1 MINFYILYVYD
12 LYILM
17 WFGVQSYIYLRPI
30 VCTASGVMLVVAW
43 HATVHT
49 TTYIRF
55 WDVANQELCFFRRLK
70 FSSWLFLQRLS
81 FSPTLARVCRQVSHP
96 DGSAVHTNEDDD
108 LTIISPECCCSSP
121 SGEVRWCT
129 NTSKGWASL
138 KMDCSES
145 ETTKVRNKKTKKK
158 PTIPKATIG
167 SRLRISSSTYF

>member
-17 WFGVQSYIYLRPI
+17 WFGVQSHIYLRPI
-30 VCTASGVMLVVAW
+30 VCTASGVVLVVAW

-55 WDVANQELCFFRRLK
+55 WDVANQALLFQTTEIFVMIIFAEALLFRQL
-70 FSSWLFLQRLS
+70 LL
-81 FSPTLARVCRQVSHP
+81 VCRQVSHP

-138 KMDCSES
+138 KMDCSEF
-145 ETTKVRNKKTKKK
+145 EITKVRNKKTKKT
-158 PTIPKATIG
+158 TIPKATVG
-167 SRLRISSSTYF
+167 SRLRISSRTYF

>member
-1 MINFYILYVYD
+1 MFMI
-12 LYILM
+12 
-17 WFGVQSYIYLRPI
+17 YIYLCDLVYNHIYTFDPLCAPRP
-30 VCTASGVMLVVAW
+30 VLCLWWHGMLQY
-43 HATVHT
+43 TQQHT
-49 TTYIRF
+49 LDFETSRIK
-55 WDVANQELCFFRRLK
+55 LCFFRRLK

-138 KMDCSES
+138 KMDCSEF
-145 ETTKVRNKKTKKK
+145 EITKVRNKKTKKT
-158 PTIPKATIG
+158 TIPKATVG

>member
-30 VCTASGVMLVVAW
+30 VCTASGAECLWWHGMLQY
-43 HATVHT
+43 TQQHT
-49 TTYIRF
+49 LDFETSRIK
-55 WDVANQELCFFRRLK
+55 LCFFRRLK

-138 KMDCSES
+138 KMDCSEF
-145 ETTKVRNKKTKKK
+145 EITKVRNKKTKKLLYLK
-158 PTIPKATIG
+158 QQ
-167 SRLRISSSTYF
+167 LVLDWE

>member
-1 MINFYILYVYD
+1 MFMI
-12 LYILM
+12 
-17 WFGVQSYIYLRPI
+17 YIYLCDLVYYIHRYTFDPLCAPRP
-30 VCTASGVMLVVAW
+30 VLVLVVAW

-145 ETTKVRNKKTKKK
+145 ETTKVRNKKTKKN
-158 PTIPKATIG
+158 PTIPKATVG